1 MKIARVT
8 GTVVSTVK
16 YEKYRGY
23 KLLKVRHLTL
33 EGEMTG
39 EELIALDAADAGIGD
54 IVLVNNDGGAAQMI
68 TGDKT
73 LIASDTICGVVDCYT
88 WQGKH
93 VAATRGKGMN
103 IGKVVGSVVCTV
115 KTPTLEGIK
124 LLVVRQI
131 VNGQEKGLIIACDGT
146 RQAGIGDVVYMIGRK
161 EAALM
166 LDLKDPPPSDITIA
180 GIIDPETL

>member
-1 MKIARVT
+1 MQLAKVI
-8 GTVVSTVK
+8 GSMVSTRK
-16 YEKYRGY
+16 
-23 KLLKVRHLTL
+23 
-33 EGEMTG
+33 
-39 EELIALDAADAGIGD
+39 
-54 IVLVNNDGGAAQMI
+54 
-68 TGDKT
+68 
-73 LIASDTICGVVDCYT
+73 SDRLHG
-88 WQGKH
+88 
-93 VAATRGKGMN
+93 
-103 IGKVVGSVVCTV
+103 
-115 KTPTLEGIK
+115 LK

>member
-1 MKIARVT
+1 
-8 GTVVSTVK
+8 
-16 YEKYRGY
+16 
-23 KLLKVRHLTL
+23 
-33 EGEMTG
+33 
-39 EELIALDAADAGIGD
+39 
-54 IVLVNNDGGAAQMI
+54 
-68 TGDKT
+68 
-73 LIASDTICGVVDCYT
+73 
-88 WQGKH
+88 
-93 VAATRGKGMN
+93 MN

-146 RQAGIGDVVYMIGRK
+146 RQAGIGYMIGRK